1 MRKAEAIVW
10 ETGAHTASRNAIIIY
25 NPDPFY
31 NLDEQVCKA
40 FATTLSNSNWYA
52 QVLTV
57 KAIEESNLAQADLI
71 VFCTNTYNWA
81 PDTATMDFLKTQ
93 NLDGMKCVALTL
105 GMGTTDRAQRILEET
120 IESRGGELLGSKAYW
135 LGKPNAEPGVVAP
148 NVHIAKLLVAEFAD
162 EILKSF

>member
-1 MRKAEAIVW
+1 MRKGEAIVW
-10 ETGAHTASRNAIIIY
+10 ETGDKTASRRAILIY

-31 NLDEQVCKA
+31 NLDEQLCKT
-40 FATTLSNSNWYA
+40 FAATLSDRDWYA

-57 KAIEESNLAQADLI
+57 KASEAINLTQADLLI
-71 VFCTNTYNWA
+71 FCTNTYNWA
-81 PDTATMDFLKTQ
+81 PDTVIMDFLETQ
-93 NLDGMKCVALTL
+93 NLDDLKCAAITL

-120 IESRGGELLGSKAYW
+120 IEARGGELLASKAYW

-148 NVHIAKLLVAEFAD
+148 NVHIAKLLVAEYAS